1 MMRRSDRFI
10 LLLGVL
16 ALLVAGLP
24 LHASLE
30 ARASEP
36 VHEERAALVRE
47 LGLTDLCLFVLGP
60 ISNMGNIASNLNS
73 LPVCDVDVLDKGVE
87 IQKGLEYRFLTRR
100 VHGFDLFSNLG

>member
-1 MMRRSDRFI
+1 MRRSDRFV

-30 ARASEP
+30 ARASVP

-47 LGLTDLCLFVLGP
+47 LGLTDLCLFVEARYTRHPSMADLHSAFQDHPSALEHFPSGSLLGP
-60 ISNMGNIASNLNS
+60 PPG
-73 LPVCDVDVLDKGVE
+73 
-87 IQKGLEYRFLTRR
+87 LTRQR
-100 VHGFDLFSNLG
+100 EASQD